1 MDFYLQVQFS
11 ISVNCE
17 MLSPAEIICAFKIAV
32 ISSYNIDKEGAT
44 DMTHNCFNDTV
55 MCKNKLQRHLKADV
69 AREFKL

>member
-17 MLSPAEIICAFKIAV
+17 MLSPAEIICALKIAV

-44 DMTHNCFNDTV
+44 DMTHNCFNDAV
-55 MCKNKLQRHLKADV
+55 M
-69 AREFKL
+69 